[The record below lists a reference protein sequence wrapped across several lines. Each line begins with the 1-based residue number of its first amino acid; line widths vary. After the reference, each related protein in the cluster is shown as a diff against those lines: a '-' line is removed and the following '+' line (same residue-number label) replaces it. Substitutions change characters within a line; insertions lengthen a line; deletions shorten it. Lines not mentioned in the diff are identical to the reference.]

1 MSRVLLTDLSP
12 SGGTA
17 CDSGWTAADAAG
29 NSYGNGLSFALYP
42 VIQTS
47 VETEYAPGGQYRLL
61 SGTWVVEGDSAEGFS
76 AAVRVYVDGS
86 LQYEVSSLTRS
97 SGATDMSLVIDG
109 AQTVRIE
116 VEGSFDSL
124 RSTGYVYLADATFSN

>member
-1 MSRVLLTDLSP
+1 M
-12 SGGTA
+12 
-17 CDSGWTAADAAG
+17 
-29 NSYGNGLSFALYP
+29 
-42 VIQTS
+42 
-47 VETEYAPGGQYRLL
+47 
-61 SGTWVVEGDSAEGFS
+61 AEGFS
-76 AAVRVYVDGS
+76 ATVRVYVDGS
-86 LQYEVSSLTRS
+86 LQYEVSTLTRD